1 MDIFVSHE
9 LSSPQLARMRRIAG
23 ADAVHFCGEFEQNTP
38 VHETLARCE
47 VVFGNLPPDWL
58 PQTRSLRWM
67 QLISVGFGEYEHLDW
82 HRLGKQLT
90 VTNLAG
96 FFAEP
101 VAQSAL
107 AGILALY
114 RGIDALVRSQR
125 AKQWHKD
132 HVREKLRMLDGANVI
147 MLGYGSINRRLAEM
161 LAPFRCRVTPFAS
174 NAKIEQLDAALPV
187 AEVVICAAPE
197 RPNTRGLF
205 DGARLDRCMGGAV
218 FVNLGRG
225 SIVDE
230 DALVQRLESGRL
242 GGAVLDV
249 TTEEPLPTDH
259 ALWSCPNVVLT
270 QHTGGGSTDE
280 VDRKIE
286 LFADN
291 LSCYRAGE
299 PLHGVVDFER
309 GY

>member
-1 MDIFVSHE
+1 MDILVSHE
-9 LSSPQLARMRRIAG
+9 LSSPHRARMRHIAG
-23 ADAVHFCGEFEQNTP
+23 ADSVHFCGEFEENTP
-38 VHETLARCE
+38 VHETLAGCE
-47 VVFGNLPPDWL
+47 VVFGNLPPGWL
-58 PQTRSLRWM
+58 PQTCSLRWM

-82 HRLGKQLT
+82 HRLGKQLI

-101 VAQSAL
+101 VAESAL

-114 RGIDALVRSQR
+114 RGIDALVRLQR
-125 AKQWHKD
+125 TKHWQKD
-132 HVREKLRMLDGANVI
+132 PLREKLRMLDGANVI
-147 MLGYGSINRRLAEM
+147 MLGYGSINRRLAEL
-161 LAPFRCRVTPFAS
+161 LAPFRCRVTPLAS
-174 NAKIEQLDAALPV
+174 NSTIEQLDAALPV

-205 DGARLDRCMGGAV
+205 DGNRLDRCMAGAV

-225 SIVDE
+225 SIVDD
-230 DALVQRLESGRL
+230 DALVQRLETGRL

-280 VDRKIE
+280 IDRKIE
-286 LFADN
+286 VFADN
-291 LSCYRAGE
+291 LSRYRAGE
-299 PLHGVVDFER
+299 PLHGVVDWER